1 MVEASSQLFHVAD
14 IRLRR
19 PGAAWLG
26 PSKVTDTVVMLCKVV
41 TFCGRCLCGS
51 SGNETKV
58 TTLRRVVVTSTIRAR
73 CVVASP
79 CPL

>member
-1 MVEASSQLFHVAD
+1 MVEASSQRPHVAD

-41 TFCGRCLCGS
+41 TSTVAASVAAEGR
-51 SGNETKV
+51 K
-58 TTLRRVVVTSTIRAR
+58 
-73 CVVASP
+73 
-79 CPL
+79 